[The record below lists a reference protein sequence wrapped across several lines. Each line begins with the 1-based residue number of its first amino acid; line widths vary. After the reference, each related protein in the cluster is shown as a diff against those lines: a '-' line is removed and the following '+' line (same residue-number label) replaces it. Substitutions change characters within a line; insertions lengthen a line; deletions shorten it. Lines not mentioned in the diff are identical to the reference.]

1 MAVTYGFFN
10 SVSGDRLY
18 NADQMSTYF
27 EGLVTSGVFENVGDR
42 LQVTAGTGMSVN
54 VGTGRAIVS
63 SKWVKNDATLNFAI
77 TAADVQK
84 NRIDA
89 IAIRFD
95 ATARTVS
102 IVVKEGTA
110 TTGAA
115 TPPTRATGADVYEL
129 FLAYVSVPKA
139 TTAITQDLITDLR
152 WSANCGWVTGL
163 IKQVNTSD
171 LYDQWAAAYN
181 AYYEQSTAAFN
192 TYLATKQAEFNTW
205 FASLT
210 EQLNVDTTLHQ
221 YQNTVTASNGAT
233 EVSIG
238 ISEYDSNADLLL
250 AYIGGV
256 FLVQGVD
263 YTISGT
269 GDAAKIQ
276 LVRALVGVND
286 ITFVVIKSVIGEGAA
301 GVFQVSV
308 ELVSGGYNNNKDHAG
323 SILGYDDTWGA
334 EHRCRLKYQPYLPA
348 GTYTVALGPTADND
362 LQMFVGQAGPASVYG
377 DIGMA
382 TTVAGSWS
390 TSFPVIV
397 TLSEPG
403 YLIVSVGK
411 LDSETTITPAA
422 AGGYVIIRKST
433 T

>member
-27 EGLVTSGVFENVGDR
+27 EGLVSSGVFENVGDR

-54 VGTGRAIVS
+54 VGTGRAIIR
-63 SKWVKNDATLNFAI
+63 SKWVKNDAALNLPI

-129 FLAYVSVPKA
+129 FLAYVSVPKT

-163 IKQVNTSD
+163 IKQVTTSD

-181 AYYEQSTAAFN
+181 AYYAQSTATFDA
-192 TYLATKQAEFNTW
+192 YMSAKQTEFDTW
-205 FASLT
+205 FEHLT

-221 YQNTVTASNGAT
+221 YQNTVT
-233 EVSIG
+233 VSGTTSAVTIG
-238 ISEYDSNADLLL
+238 IEDYDSDADLLL
-250 AYIGGV
+250 AYSNGIM
-256 FLVQGVD
+256 LVNGID
-263 YTISGT
+263 YTVSGT
-269 GDAAKIQ
+269 GTTAQIM
-276 LVRALVGVND
+276 LTNPLTGVND
-286 ITFVVIKSVIGEGAA
+286 VTFVAIKSVIGEG
-301 GVFQVSV
+301 
-308 ELVSGGYNNNKDHAG
+308 SGGGGGGGGIDSDHIQFSNGLRFYVSATEPTDDDIPEG
-323 SILGYDDTWGA
+323 SIG
-334 EHRCRLKYQPYLPA
+334 
-348 GTYTVALGPTADND
+348 
-362 LQMFVGQAGPASVYG
+362 VG
-377 DIGMA
+377 
-382 TTVAGSWS
+382 W
-390 TSFPVIV
+390 
-397 TLSEPG
+397 
-403 YLIVSVGK
+403 
-411 LDSETTITPAA
+411 
-422 AGGYVIIRKST
+422 
-433 T
+433 